1 MEETKTTEVGTNQN
15 TQIEEQKTFTQE
27 EVNRIVQE
35 RVFKERSKFEGF
47 EDLKAKA
54 AKYDEME
61 EASKTELQKATE
73 RAEKLEAELK
83 GIKAEQEIRAI
94 KDRVSAETGVP
105 VNLLTGNTEEDCK
118 SQAEAILG
126 FANVNGYPQ
135 LKDGGEVT
143 KVSKPTTRQ
152 QFAEWAEKN
161 L

>member
-35 RVFKERSKFEGF
+35 RIFKERSKFEGF

-94 KDRVSAETGVP
+94 KDKVSAETGVP

-126 FANVNGYPQ
+126 FANVNGYPAV
-135 LKDGGEVT
+135 KDGGEVT
-143 KVSKPTTRQ
+143 HVGKPTTSQ
-152 QFAEWAEKN
+152 QFADWFNN